1 MTPSIMLEIFDQ
13 ALIVVVKISM
23 PILLIGLVVGVAIS
37 ILQALTQIQEN
48 TLTFVPKLVA
58 VFGALAFLMPYMI
71 TTLMNFSTELF
82 NRIVQG

>member
-58 VFGALAFLMPYMI
+58 VFTALAFLMPYMI